1 MNASHFVYNVK
12 MKHICKRPNALFG
25 EIFPSYKRIHR
36 SQKFSVRGKHLWE
49 KETELQL
56 LDFLLC
62 HDYSTFYTWL
72 NENKI
77 SCRFVLIMV
86 WRSNWKMRPI
96 FLMFKSNNLSWNKL
110 FNGRSNPS
118 VKKINLKMKKK
129 SKWFFFENLLK
140 HCSTRITKKNYK
152 G

>member
-1 MNASHFVYNVK
+1 MNASHFVYTMLKWN
-12 MKHICKRPNALFG
+12 ICKRPNALFG

-36 SQKFSVRGKHLWE
+36 SQKFSVREKHLWE
-49 KETELQL
+49 KETESQL

-96 FLMFKSNNLSWNKL
+96 FLMFKSNSLSWNKL

-118 VKKINLKMKKK
+118 VKKNK
-129 SKWFFFENLLK
+129 F
-140 HCSTRITKKNYK
+140 KNEEK
-152 G
+152 IKVILFWKFIKTLFNQR